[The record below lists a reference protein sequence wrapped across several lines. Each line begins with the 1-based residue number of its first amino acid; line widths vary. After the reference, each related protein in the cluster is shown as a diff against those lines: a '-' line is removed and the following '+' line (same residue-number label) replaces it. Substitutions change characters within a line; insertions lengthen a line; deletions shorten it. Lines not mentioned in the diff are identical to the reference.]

1 MKTAG
6 CLMKNIFITFSLVFN
21 LLLAFNTSATKL
33 LPINLEQLSTR
44 ASLIFYA
51 TVINNTAQ
59 KDSQS
64 GQIVTFTE
72 FEIIELIKGS
82 ANSIHTI
89 KQLGGQLKESN
100 IKFQIDG
107 VPKYQI
113 GNQYVVF
120 LPQKSSLGFSSPL
133 GLHQG
138 SFSVANIDGENIIT
152 NGRNIAALQASNKQ
166 TQLSLS
172 ALSNKPAHASLSDFI
187 NTIHAHNKK

>member
-1 MKTAG
+1 
-6 CLMKNIFITFSLVFN
+6 MKNIFITFSLLFN
-21 LLLAFNTSATKL
+21 LLVTFNTSATKL

-51 TVINNTAQ
+51 TVISNTAQ
-59 KDSQS
+59 KDIES
-64 GQIVTFTE
+64 GHIVTFTE

-82 ANSIHTI
+82 AASTHTI
-89 KQLGGQLKESN
+89 KQIGGQLKESN

-107 VPKYQI
+107 VPKYKI

-120 LPQKSSLGFSSPL
+120 LPQKSTLGFSSPL

-138 SFSVANIDGENIIT
+138 SFSVENTEGENIIS
-152 NGRNIAALQASNKQ
+152 NGRSISALQTTSKQ
-166 TQLSLS
+166 SSLSLS
-172 ALSNKPAHASLSDFI
+172 ALSNKPAHASLTDFI

>member
-1 MKTAG
+1 
-6 CLMKNIFITFSLVFN
+6 MKNIFITFSLLFN
-21 LLLAFNTSATKL
+21 LLVAFNTSATKL

-51 TVINNTAQ
+51 TVISNTAQ
-59 KDSQS
+59 KDIQS
-64 GQIVTFTE
+64 GQVATFTE

-82 ANSIHTI
+82 AASTHTI

-138 SFSVANIDGENIIT
+138 SFSVENIAGENIIS
-152 NGRNIAALQASNKQ
+152 NGRNISALQATNIQ
-166 TQLSLS
+166 NQLSLS